1 MGKVS
6 LNTLI
11 DRSKKKFGSGLH
23 PVVREST
30 IELIKRA
37 YNEGVRIQISD
48 GFRSFAEQNELYA
61 KGRTKSGSIVTNARG
76 GQSYHNYGLAV
87 DFFLVSADGKK
98 AIWNT
103 RVDLDKDGKRDWME
117 VVAIAKQLG
126 FEWGGDWSSFPDY
139 PHLQMSGRLSISQL
153 QAGKRPNLK
162 SKVGGSS
169 KPSTPTQPS
178 GNKANLKVD
187 GYWGRNTT
195 SALQKALGTPVDGI
209 ISNQSRNSITTQIS
223 GVRYGNGGSAMVRSL
238 QKLINTKVDGYLGP
252 QTISALQNYLDTP
265 IDRKISKPSLMVT
278 EMQKR
283 LNAGTF
289 VK

>member
-1 MGKVS
+1 MSKVS
-6 LNTLI
+6 LNTLLE
-11 DRSKKKFGSGLH
+11 RSKKKFGNGMH
-23 PVVREST
+23 PVVRESA

-37 YNEGVRIQISD
+37 YAADVEIQISD
-48 GFRSFAEQNELYA
+48 GYRSFAEQNELYA
-61 KGRTKSGSIVTNARG
+61 KGRTKPGNVVTNARG

-103 RVDLDKDGKRDWME
+103 RVDLDKDGKRDWLE

-139 PHLQMSGRLSISQL
+139 PHLQMSGGLSISQL
-153 QAGKRPNLK
+153 QAGKRPSLK
-162 SKVGGSS
+162 SKVSGSS
-169 KPSTPTQPS
+169 KPSTPTKPS
-178 GNKANLKVD
+178 SNKANLVED
-187 GYWGRNTT
+187 GIWGPDTT
-195 SALQKALGTPVDGI
+195 RALQIALGTPVDGI
-209 ISNQSRNSITTQIS
+209 ISNQPRNSVTIQIS
-223 GVRYGNGGSAMVRSL
+223 GVTYGEGGSTMVGAL
-238 QKLINTKVDGYLGP
+238 QKLINTKVDKDLGP
-252 QTISALQNYLDTP
+252 QSVSALQNYLDTP
-265 IDRKISKPSLMVT
+265 IDRKISNPSLMVT